1 MAGKVRSS
9 ARSRNGSTD
18 RTRVRVRMY
27 RQGLGDAF
35 LLTFDPD
42 GHDPAHVLIDLG
54 TIGAGSGID
63 MDRVVAEV
71 MRETRG
77 HLCAVVATHE
87 HQDHVSGFPKA
98 LKAGLAAEEAWLAWT
113 EDASDGDAKGLQR
126 YRGDLV
132 GAAATATVA
141 LEKSKQRGHQMLARA
156 AWEVLAF
163 QDTRTQ
169 LVQLAAKG
177 LTDGLARRTAAG
189 MDAAM
194 NMAPDA
200 LHYFNPGDV
209 IERAW
214 APGIRFFVLGPPR
227 SQSALR
233 NLGAHGSPD
242 LYELAAAAGVG
253 CADDKHP
260 PPPFDA
266 RFKIGPQQLPT
277 DLAALCSAEPWR
289 CIDGIGLASAAE
301 LALQLDN
308 LTNNTSLVLA
318 IEIDGDRVLL
328 FAADAQLGSWLTW
341 GDVGFVVSEDGRR
354 RTVTGR
360 DLLERTVFYKVGHH
374 ASHNATASRFGLE
387 LMGGAG
393 LTAFVPL
400 DRKVAAKKQ
409 WPMPAKNLD
418 RALQQKTRGR
428 VFCSDTAES
437 ARGVLVTR
445 ECVDYTLP
453 ALRAA
458 RAPIIVPDLP
468 SRPRPAP
475 VRRGAGATVRQRR
488 RRASHR

>member
-1 MAGKVRSS
+1 VAGKARSS
-9 ARSRNGSTD
+9 ARSRNGASD
-18 RTRVRVRMY
+18 RARVRVRMY

-63 MDRVVAEV
+63 MSQVVAEL
-71 MRETRG
+71 MQETRG

-98 LKAGLAAEEAWLAWT
+98 LKAGLAADEAWLAWT
-113 EDASDGDAKGLQR
+113 EDATDGDAKGLQR

-141 LEKSKQRGHQMLARA
+141 LERSKQRDHQMLARA

-163 QDTRTQ
+163 QDSKTS

-177 LTDGLARRTAAG
+177 LAGGLARRTAAG

-194 NMAPDA
+194 SMAPDG
-200 LHYFNPGDV
+200 LHYFSPGDV

-227 SQSALR
+227 SHSALR

-253 CADDKHP
+253 FAADRQP
-260 PPPFDA
+260 PPPFEA
-266 RFKIGPQQLPT
+266 RFKIGRQQLTPEI
-277 DLAALCSAEPWR
+277 AAMCGAEPWR
-289 CIDGIGLASAAE
+289 CIDGIGLAGAAE

-341 GDVGFVVSEDGRR
+341 GDVGFVVPEDGRR

-374 ASHNATASRFGLE
+374 ASHNATASRSGLE

-400 DRKVAAKKQ
+400 DRKVAEKKR
-409 WPMPAKNLD
+409 WSMPAKNLD
-418 RALQQKTRGR
+418 TALRRKTRGR

-445 ECVDYTLP
+445 ESVDYTLP

-458 RAPIIVPDLP
+458 RGPIVVPDLP

-475 VRRGAGATVRQRR
+475 VRRAGATARQRG

>member
-1 MAGKVRSS
+1 MAGKVRP
-9 ARSRNGSTD
+9 RSKNGVSE
-18 RTRVRVRMY
+18 RSRVRVRMY

-54 TIGAGSGID
+54 TIGSGSGIS
-63 MDRVVAEV
+63 MDEVVADL
-71 MRETRG
+71 MHETRG
-77 HLCAVVATHE
+77 RLCAVVATHE
-87 HQDHVSGFPKA
+87 HQDHVSGFPGA
-98 LKAGLAAEEAWLAWT
+98 LKAGLGAEEAWLAWT
-113 EDASDGDAKGLQR
+113 ENAGDADARGLQR
-126 YRGDLV
+126 YRGDLI

-141 LEKSKQRGHQMLARA
+141 LEKSKQRDHRVLARA

-163 QDTRTQ
+163 QDTKTS

-177 LTDGLARRTAAG
+177 LSDGLAKRTAAG

-200 LHYFNPGDV
+200 VHFFSPGDV
-209 IERAW
+209 IERSW

-242 LYELAAAAGVG
+242 LYELAASAGVVLP
-253 CADDKHP
+253 DDRQRIL
-260 PPPFDA
+260 PFDA
-266 RFKIGPQQLPT
+266 RFQVPALPV
-277 DLAALCSAEPWR
+277 DLATLCTAEPWR
-289 CIDGIGLASAAE
+289 CIEGVGLASAAE

-318 IEIDGDRVLL
+318 IEVDGDRVLL

-341 GDVGFVVSEDGRR
+341 GEVAFQVPEDGRR

-360 DLLERTVFYKVGHH
+360 ELIERTVFYKVGHH

-387 LMGGAG
+387 LMNGAG

-400 DRKVAAKKQ
+400 DRKVAARKK
-409 WPMPAKNLD
+409 WPMPARNLD
-418 RALQQKTRGR
+418 KALQEKTRGR

-437 ARGVLVTR
+437 ARGVVVSSTS
-445 ECVDYTLP
+445 VDYALP
-453 ALRAA
+453 PLRALRP
-458 RAPIIVPDLP
+458 PIIVPDVP

-475 VRRGAGATVRQRR
+475 MRRGAGATDRQRR
-488 RRASHR
+488 RRAHR